1 MKQLHSI
8 VTEHGV
14 VRHLAIATGG
24 GSNRAFWT
32 LCSLK
37 YKEQSIIVVDRK
49 YGIDQT
55 RVCHNCML
63 ARRNKDV
70 DTILPQVDEAAAER
84 GRALVDGGSIR
95 PIEAKVYRV
104 EGSIDTYTVTV
115 PTDPDFASLC
125 TCMAAKTH
133 PEKMCKHQA
142 AVFLVEAAD
151 MGMGG

>member
-70 DTILPQVDEAAAER
+70 DKRIGISRLDR
-84 GRALVDGGSIR
+84 IGGR
-95 PIEAKVYRV
+95 
-104 EGSIDTYTVTV
+104 IDPRLAY
-115 PTDPDFASLC
+115 L
-125 TCMAAKTH
+125 
-133 PEKMCKHQA
+133 
-142 AVFLVEAAD
+142 
-151 MGMGG
+151 